1 MSMLFSDATSG
12 ERIQNGSQELVA
24 ALELPFFAEGS
35 GPSFRRRPR
44 DAEAAHGDNGSAR
57 RG

>member
-12 ERIQNGSQELVA
+12 ERTQNGSQELA
-24 ALELPFFAEGS
+24 GAPELPFFVEGS
-35 GPSFRRRPR
+35 GLSFRRRPS
-44 DAEAAHGDNGSAR
+44 DAEAAHGDNRSAR